1 MITAKIG
8 RRGQFT
14 LRGVAEPWAIKVI
27 RQDFAAIRK
36 EVLAAR
42 AEKKMKGYEEG
53 RALLRRYQPFYVI

>member
-1 MITAKIG
+1 MTG
-8 RRGQFT
+8 
-14 LRGVAEPWAIKVI
+14 E
-27 RQDFAAIRK
+27 QDFAAIRK